1 MSLCLLLSC
10 AFCLAQEPS
19 VSQSGPN
26 ENEEVI
32 PAKKT
37 GEEILKGLRRHK
49 RTQVQLP
56 DSAKNTTAAGGVRV
70 VNIEGDTLTFASVDS
85 IRGLKG
91 FEILEPDSVA
101 TAPNLGRV
109 RVFNPDP
116 MRAMWLSAL
125 FPGAGQ
131 IYNRRYWKLPIIAGA
146 FVGLTYGV
154 AWNNRMLNDYTK
166 AYRDVMDDDPATRSY
181 MDLFAPTVKE
191 ETLDKSWLQ
200 NILRS
205 KRNSYRRYRDICI
218 FSMVG
223 VYLLNILDA
232 YVDASLAHFDISNDL
247 SMRVKPAV
255 LDSRASR
262 LPGLGLKCAVN
273 F

>member
-56 DSAKNTTAAGGVRV
+56 DSAKSTTAAGGVRV

-91 FEILEPDSVA
+91 FEILGPDSVA

-109 RVFNPDP
+109 RVVNPDP

-200 NILRS
+200 NILAIYAS
-205 KRNSYRRYRDICI
+205 SAWWVCICSTFWMPTWTRRWHTSTYPTTCRCVLSPLCSILAQADCRDW
-218 FSMVG
+218 
-223 VYLLNILDA
+223 D
-232 YVDASLAHFDISNDL
+232 
-247 SMRVKPAV
+247 
-255 LDSRASR
+255 
-262 LPGLGLKCAVN
+262 
-273 F
+273 